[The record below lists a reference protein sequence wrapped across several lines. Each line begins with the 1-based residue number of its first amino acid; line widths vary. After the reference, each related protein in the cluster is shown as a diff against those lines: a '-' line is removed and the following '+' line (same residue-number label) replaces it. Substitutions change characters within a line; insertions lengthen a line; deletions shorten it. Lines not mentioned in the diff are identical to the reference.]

1 MGNIILDRSILGTKT
16 MGNRNKKRQ
25 VKNKRKLLSN
35 KQVADIIEEFT
46 LTTHKFMKKRINTNK
61 K

>member
-1 MGNIILDRSILGTKT
+1 

-25 VKNKRKLLSN
+25 VKDKRKLLSN

-46 LTTHKFMKKRINTNK
+46 LTTHKFMKKRINTK
-61 K
+61 KK